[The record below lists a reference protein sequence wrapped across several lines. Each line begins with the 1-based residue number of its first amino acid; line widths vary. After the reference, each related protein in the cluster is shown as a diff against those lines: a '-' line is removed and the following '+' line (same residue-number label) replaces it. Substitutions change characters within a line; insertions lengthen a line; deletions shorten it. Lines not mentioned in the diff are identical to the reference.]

1 MDLSLP
7 HETIDISRLL
17 PKVQAALDG
26 IDPNLA
32 SEYLITAAID
42 FARDSRI
49 MRMTHCINIVPC
61 VTSYHLDTNNY
72 RISEIANIHI
82 SGNTQCL
89 ADRNIAN
96 LSHTA
101 GSTLYLDDQLCQD
114 AGMTV
119 IIETVVVPKRSSDT
133 IPEDLYEDWEP
144 AIISG
149 ALASLYLMSGA
160 TWGNKGLAD
169 RHDRDFSLHI
179 KRARFLRIARAKPIA
194 IRLSPKRSNR

>member
-7 HETIDISRLL
+7 HETIEISALL
-17 PKVQAALDG
+17 PKIQAALDG

-32 SEYLITAAID
+32 SEYLMSAAID

-49 MRMTHCINIVPC
+49 MRMTHCIDIIPC
-61 VTSYHLDTNNY
+61 VTSYHLDTSIY
-72 RISEIANIHI
+72 RISEIASVSL
-82 SGNTQCL
+82 SGKTCRDDQ
-89 ADRNIAN
+89 NIAN
-96 LSHTA
+96 YSHTA
-101 GSTLYLDDQLCQD
+101 GSTLYLDDELCQNSD
-114 AGMTV
+114 SQV
-119 IIETVVVPKRSSDT
+119 ILETVVVPKRGGDT

-179 KRARFLRIARAKPIA
+179 KRARFLRIARSKPVS
-194 IRLSPKRSNR
+194 IRLSPKGSAR